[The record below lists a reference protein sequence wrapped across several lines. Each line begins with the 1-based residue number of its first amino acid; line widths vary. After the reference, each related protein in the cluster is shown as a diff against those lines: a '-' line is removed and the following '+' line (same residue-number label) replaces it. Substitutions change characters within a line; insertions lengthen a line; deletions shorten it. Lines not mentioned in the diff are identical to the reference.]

1 MSQPE
6 VPWLA
11 TLPDRVRRDL
21 SALGTEIRVGVG
33 KALTTE
39 AGVGREAFV
48 VLEGTATVLV
58 GGEPVAHAG
67 PGAFVG
73 EMSLLDHRQRSATVV
88 AETDMR
94 LLVFDP
100 RSFADLLDHQPV
112 LRELG
117 RQLSERLR
125 AAQPGPEPS
134 G

>member
-1 MSQPE
+1 MSERPE

-11 TLPDRVRRDL
+11 TLPDRVRRDV
-21 SALGTEIRVGVG
+21 SALGTELRVVAG
-33 KALTTE
+33 KVLTTE
-39 AGVGREAFV
+39 AGVGREAFL
-48 VLEGTATVLV
+48 VLDGTATVLV

-88 AETDMR
+88 AETEMR

-100 RSFADLLDHQPV
+100 RSFADLLDHQPI

-125 AAQPGPEPS
+125 SVQSGP
-134 G
+134 